1 MPVTARWTE
10 PSQRRGPLTP
20 YSRTAE
26 QETLGSLQRALDE
39 AGQYPISEQVQS
51 RVAASAQ
58 QDIADLLPHLESRAE
73 DLLER
78 ATSLLSQRGESESKG
93 MIELLESQQG
103 RIHEALGTEGLQL
116 TLGFDEDEIRQYQ
129 ADRRAWERRLEE
141 IQKELVEEPRRIRE
155 SYTAQARRIDPIGV
169 VYLWP
174 RTG

>member
-10 PSQRRGPLTP
+10 PSHRAGPLTP

-39 AGQYPISEQVQS
+39 AGHYPIPEQVQA

-58 QDIADLLPHLESRAE
+58 QDIADLLPHLERRAE
-73 DLLER
+73 DLLKR
-78 ATSLLSQRGESESKG
+78 ATLLLSQRGESESKS
-93 MIELLESQQG
+93 MIELLESQRK
-103 RIHEALGTEGLQL
+103 RIQEALGTEGLQL
-116 TLGFDEDEIRQYQ
+116 TLGFDENEIRQYQ
-129 ADRRAWERRLEE
+129 ADRRAWERRIEE
-141 IQKELVEEPRRIRE
+141 IEKELVDEPRRIIE
-155 SYTAQARRIDPIGV
+155 SYTTHARRIDPIGV